1 MADHEQSDV
10 TIQPVEFLNT
20 ALQWWW
26 ALVILGLVGALIGVA
41 IASKA
46 PKVFEAHR
54 EIAVGID
61 LTQTGDLSDS
71 DEDRLMQDVVGRV
84 LLADVVGPLDIN
96 TSQNEVIWA
105 ERFQYAI
112 TLRVRASSPERAN
125 VIADQWAESAIVA
138 LQEAASQADVTAVL
152 RAAIT
157 DLTTCI
163 QQSVSMPNGSSIC
176 ESLTNSEWDTRLLEL
191 SNQLYESSSRDYGF
205 AAGMSFT
212 GMDSSG
218 SANRVTTS
226 NGLAGLA
233 GSLIGLLI
241 GYTLL
246 SLGWLPHRR
255 KGHSRA

>member
-125 VIADQWAESAIVA
+125 VIADQWAEFAIVA
-138 LQEAASQADVTAVL
+138 LQEAASQANVTAAL

-157 DLTTCI
+157 DMTTCI
-163 QQSVSMPNGSSIC
+163 QQSVSMPNGVSIC
-176 ESLTNSEWDTRLLEL
+176 ESLINSEWDTRLLEL

-233 GSLIGLLI
+233 GSLIGLLT

-246 SLGWLPHRR
+246 SLGWLTHRR

>member
-1 MADHEQSDV
+1 MAEHEQKDAS
-10 TIQPVEFLNT
+10 IQPVEFLTN
-20 ALQWWW
+20 ALKWWW
-26 ALVILGLVGALIGVA
+26 ALVILGLVGALCGVA
-41 IASKA
+41 IASTA

-84 LLADVVGPLDIN
+84 LLADVVGPLEIN
-96 TSQNEVIWA
+96 IKQNEVIWA

-112 TLRVRASSPERAN
+112 TLRVRAASPERAK
-125 VIADQWAESAIVA
+125 VIADQWAEFAIVA
-138 LQEAASQADVTAVL
+138 LQEAASQANVTAAL

-157 DLTTCI
+157 DMTTCI
-163 QQSVSMPNGSSIC
+163 QQSVSMPYGVSIC
-176 ESLTNSEWDTRLLEL
+176 ESLINSEWDARLLEL
-191 SNQLYESSSRDYGF
+191 SNQLKESSSRDYGF

-212 GMDSSG
+212 GMDASSL
-218 SANRVTTS
+218 ANRVTTS
-226 NGLAGLA
+226 QGLAGLA
-233 GSLIGLLI
+233 GSLIGLLT

-246 SLGWLPHRR
+246 SLGWLTHRR